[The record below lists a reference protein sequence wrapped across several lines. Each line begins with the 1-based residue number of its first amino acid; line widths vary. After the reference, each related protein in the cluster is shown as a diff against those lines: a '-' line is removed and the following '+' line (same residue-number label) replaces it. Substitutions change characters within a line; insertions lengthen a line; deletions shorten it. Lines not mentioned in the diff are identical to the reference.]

1 MNKVLIGIIIVMTTI
16 TYYLYTQNKVLSAN
30 NIALKS
36 AVATQEEAIASLQND
51 FALQTSSLLDLQSR
65 NQEIQQEMTRYLDI
79 FKRHNLTK
87 LAAAKPGLIEPRVN
101 KGTKDALKKTVVTLT
116 VLMMVCSCSLLPTKQ
131 IEVTAKPME
140 RTIVQ
145 PIMPR
150 EIDLKD
156 PYWYVVSDKNLEE
169 FLARVEKDQ
178 GQVVFL
184 AMSVPDYELMA
195 YNMQE
200 LKRYINELKEVV
212 VYYKTVTTKEQ

>member
-1 MNKVLIGIIIVMTTI
+1 M
-16 TYYLYTQNKVLSAN
+16 YL
-30 NIALKS
+30 IALKK
-36 AVATQEEAIASLQND
+36 I
-51 FALQTSSLLDLQSR
+51 
-65 NQEIQQEMTRYLDI
+65 
-79 FKRHNLTK
+79 
-87 LAAAKPGLIEPRVN
+87 
-101 KGTKDALKKTVVTLT
+101 VVTLT
-116 VLMMVCSCSLLPTKQ
+116 VLMMACSCSLIPSKQ
-131 IEVTAKPME
+131 IEVIAKPIQ

-145 PIMPR
+145 PILPR

-212 VYYKTVTTKEQ
+212 VYYRTVTTNTED

>member
-1 MNKVLIGIIIVMTTI
+1 MYSIV
-16 TYYLYTQNKVLSAN
+16 
-30 NIALKS
+30 
-36 AVATQEEAIASLQND
+36 
-51 FALQTSSLLDLQSR
+51 
-65 NQEIQQEMTRYLDI
+65 
-79 FKRHNLTK
+79 
-87 LAAAKPGLIEPRVN
+87 
-101 KGTKDALKKTVVTLT
+101 LKKTAATLT
-116 VLMMVCSCSLLPTKQ
+116 VLMMACSCSLLPTKQ

-145 PIMPR
+145 PVMPR

-169 FLARVEKDQ
+169 FLQRVEKEHE
-178 GQVVFL
+178 QVVFF

-212 VYYKTVTTKEQ
+212 VYYKKVTEPQKGDE